1 MVTSVIIVSLLGRGE
16 RDRGGVGG
24 VVFVLK
30 QWEDLLADTRE
41 CFRLLILEVVKTG
54 AKLGPTGDILAIKS
68 GSRSTFSH
76 FISSFLSLNF
86 LKNYA
91 S

>member
-16 RDRGGVGG
+16 RDRGVDGG

-41 CFRLLILEVVKTG
+41 CFRPIHPG
-54 AKLGPTGDILAIKS
+54 SGQNRGQAGPTGDILAIKS

-76 FISSFLSLNF
+76 FISSFGSLKF
-86 LKNYA
+86 SKELL
-91 S
+91 

>member
-16 RDRGGVGG
+16 RDRGGDGG

-41 CFRLLILEVVKTG
+41 CFRLILEVVKTG
-54 AKLGPTGDILAIKS
+54 AKLGATGDILAIKS
-68 GSRSTFSH
+68 GSRSTFCH
-76 FISSFLSLNF
+76 FIYSFQS
-86 LKNYA
+86 
-91 S
+91 